1 MGVKWGVKVGDKVEV
16 KGGVKVGVFYLP
28 FLTSFD
34 NFRKLIYG
42 LKIALDSVVDHVEG
56 YEDNDNGKYLT
67 EQADVEAL

>member
-1 MGVKWGVKVGDKVEV
+1 MLKWEIKWKL
-16 KGGVKVGVFYLP
+16 KGELKWRLLSP